1 MVAPVTVVAVAGAA
15 GFAGSTGFAGATG
28 AAGLAGSAG
37 LAGAAGAAGAAGFA
51 GSAGVF
57 DATDLKGLI
66 GADDEGLKSSSRN
79 SANAFSAFFD
89 DCAGDVKRFVME
101 ADG

>member
-37 LAGAAGAAGAAGFA
+37 LAGAAGAAGFA

>member
-37 LAGAAGAAGAAGFA
+37 LAGAAGAAGLA